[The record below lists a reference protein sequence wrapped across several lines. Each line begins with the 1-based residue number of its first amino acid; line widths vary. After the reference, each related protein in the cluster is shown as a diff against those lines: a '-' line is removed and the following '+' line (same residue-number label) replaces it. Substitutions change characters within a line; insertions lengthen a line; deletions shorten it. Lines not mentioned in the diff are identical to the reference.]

1 MTSRN
6 AEMNHER
13 GETVW
18 RGEGGM
24 MSDKEDADNGGQLGG
39 GGGSLTLLLLR
50 LTGGVT
56 MSRWSS
62 ELF

>member
-13 GETVW
+13 GETEW

-24 MSDKEDADNGGQLGG
+24 MSDKEDADDGGQLG
-39 GGGSLTLLLLR
+39 SSPTLLLLR
-50 LTGGVT
+50 LTAGVT
-56 MSRWSS
+56 VSRRSS